1 MKIIQNIFYMWLSE
15 KQNIMCCSRFYFILI
30 IRMISLII
38 YYYSKFLVPDTYQ
51 SEENVEI
58 LS

>member
-1 MKIIQNIFYMWLSE
+1 MKIVQNIFYMRLSE
-15 KQNIMCCSRFYFILI
+15 KQSIMCCSRFYFILI
-30 IRMISLII
+30 IWMISLII

-58 LS
+58 LN

>member
-15 KQNIMCCSRFYFILI
+15 KQSIMCCSRFYFILI
-30 IRMISLII
+30 IRIISLII